1 MGGRGLIS
9 FCFRSLCAAT
19 RPSRR
24 QAVPGAPWPGSTP
37 GSEDAVRT
45 EPPARMGRRREP
57 GLGRTPRRPSG
68 SGVHRGSRGQSQCGR
83 GRLATQPQRPRD
95 ANPSGDAA
103 SHFSA
108 EPRRQGPRRCRRR
121 AGRGREGR
129 PPGGRTSAPSVA
141 ASSSRETILTIYLS
155 QARK

>member
-19 RPSRR
+19 RPSQR

-37 GSEDAVRT
+37 GSKDAVRT
-45 EPPARMGRRREP
+45 EPPARMGHRREP

-68 SGVHRGSRGQSQCGR
+68 SGVHRGSRGQSRCGR

-103 SHFSA
+103 SHSSA

-121 AGRGREGR
+121 AGRQGGASARRADLVGSI
-129 PPGGRTSAPSVA
+129 GGRKLEQRDYSYNLP
-141 ASSSRETILTIYLS
+141 LS
-155 QARK
+155 GP